1 MNVQAWLAGTDPQPM
16 LEFLHGKASERKL
29 RLFAVACCRRELHF
43 VENEEW
49 QRALETAEQYADWLV
64 HDDELEAA
72 RERIALSRD
81 LVIVPFD
88 ALLAREITT
97 TLVARVAS
105 WQVWNAGVRAGHAQ
119 RRVLRQSRRDL
130 RRQRRKGDGMTTE
143 AWVAS
148 DPERARTTAEMEER
162 RHQCEILRCT
172 FGNPFRP
179 VTLDTA
185 LLRWKQGMV
194 VQLAQA
200 IYEER
205 HFQDLPVLADALEDA
220 GCTNPDLLAHFRG
233 PGPHVLGCWGLDT
246 VLKKE

>member
-1 MNVQAWLAGTDPQPM
+1 MNEQAWLAGTDPQPM
-16 LEFLHGKASERKL
+16 LEFLCGKASERKL

-43 VENEEW
+43 VENEQW

-64 HDDELEAA
+64 HDGELEAA
-72 RERIALSRD
+72 RERIGSSH
-81 LVIVPFD
+81 IEPFN

-105 WQVWNAGVRAGHAQ
+105 WQMWNVGVRAGHAQ
-119 RRVLRQSRRDL
+119 RRVLRQARRDL
-130 RRQRRKGDGMTTE
+130 RRQRRKGDGMATVPGE
-143 AWVAS
+143 ES
-148 DPERARTTAEMEER
+148 KPGRARTTAEMEER

-185 LLRWKQGMV
+185 LLRWKQGMG

-205 HFQDLPVLADALEDA
+205 RFQDLPVLADALEDG
-220 GCTNPDLLAHFRG
+220 GCTNTDLLSHFRG
-233 PGPHVLGCWGLDT
+233 PGPHVLGCWGLDA